1 MFIIK
6 KMKEKGIEIDMES
19 DLSNFETLSQ
29 ETRKMENLYV
39 FLKQYEGNKVKIGV
53 ARDSD

>member
-1 MFIIK
+1 
-6 KMKEKGIEIDMES
+6 MKEKGIEIDMES